1 MIRKILIASTALAA
15 IAAFTIITEPVHAGS
30 SCVLLA
36 AKGRGIDDA
45 NASNRSVKHLTNKI
59 NHYAHK
65 NKLGSVRVGPD
76 LRHAPRRPASS
87 VQELG
92 QSLRL
97 APARFGLRRRGG

>member
-1 MIRKILIASTALAA
+1 MLRKILIASTALAA
-15 IAAFTIITEPVHAGS
+15 IAAFNIITEPVHAGS

-65 NKLGSVRVGPD
+65 NKLGSVRVGSRSTACSKAAG
-76 LRHAPRRPASS
+76 LK
-87 VQELG
+87 VCK
-92 QSLRL
+92 SL
-97 APARFGLRRRGG
+97 AKVCG